1 MGQPFV
7 HLHVHTP
14 YSFLDGASDIEALVR
29 RAAEL
34 GMPALAMTDHDG
46 VAAAVKFS
54 AQCAAY
60 GIRPILGAEITLE
73 DGSHLTLLAKSRHGY
88 ARLCTLIS
96 SSYTIGGRLTP
107 RLPWNLLEDLATS
120 PLPEGAPSPREG
132 HDLFCLSGCRKGA
145 LASMVRAHRY
155 EQARALAQ
163 KLHAL
168 FGRGNFFIELQDD
181 LTPDAA
187 RVCRDLAQLA
197 DTLGVKVVATN
208 NVHHADRQD
217 FTTYDILRCI
227 AAGVTIDQAH
237 PDRPLN
243 AERFLK
249 SAQEMTSLFAWR
261 PDAVAN
267 ALEIA
272 EQCSPGLPDASDVTP
287 RYPVPAGMGS
297 AADYLRTLTFR
308 GARGRYGRVTR
319 EIRERIEHELT
330 IICQLGYA
338 DYFLMCWEVARWARR
353 QGIRCTGRGSAADSC
368 VAFCLSLTDVD
379 VIRRNLPFA
388 RFLAPGK
395 TPDIDLDFPA
405 DRRDEVF
412 RYLTQRYGEDHAAS
426 VCIFSTFWAKS
437 AVRDVGKVLGLPK
450 EVLEWLS
457 DHISHFVRADAIEDA
472 FSKYAE
478 LRPHAEL
485 APRFRVLFDLCKR
498 IAGFPRHI
506 GTHSSG
512 IVISRVPLSTIAPL
526 RGSARGVTR
535 IWELDK
541 DDAEALGAM
550 KLDVLSLRTLS
561 AVEDADAAL
570 RKNGMSVDAIPNGDA
585 RTFQMLRAGK
595 AVGTFQFESAAQLA
609 LAVTLHP
616 RNFEDLVASVAL
628 IRPGPIQGRVVQR
641 FVASRNGWTRTDVL
655 HPRLAPILQK
665 TYGCIVFQEQVV
677 QVVAEMT
684 GCSEAEADRF
694 RKSISRHAKLGDMD
708 RLRAEFVEKACTRHP
723 DLTSEQAHLLFDQ
736 IQGWAGYGF
745 TEGHAASFALTG
757 YRTAY
762 LSAHHPAEYYAGL
775 MNHQPMGFYPPNT
788 LAAEARRRGVRI
800 LPVDINQSEDK
811 CVPCRHTGGA
821 GPAIRLGLRL
831 VSGLRKEDIE
841 GILKERA
848 HRPFTSLLDLCV
860 RVPLHRDCLENL
872 ILCGALDGLHPH
884 RRGLLWRLDDTI
896 GLAASYRAAAGGLP
910 MGFGPET
917 EASTPVAGEI
927 EDFSPWEKFV
937 WTWRITGVC
946 AETHVLALLRS
957 RLTQRSILTVREAL
971 GAEHGAKV
979 KVAGLNVRPHR
990 PPTVSGN
997 PVLFTLIEDET
1008 GMLQAAVFGEA
1019 LDEGTPVLLTSPAVV
1034 AAGRVQRRGA
1044 GVSLQVE
1051 GVAPLRMADL
1061 AAEGEQAQCAAGRN
1075 GP

>member
-1 MGQPFV
+1 MGQNFV

-14 YSFLDGASDIEALVR
+14 YSFLDGAADIEALVR

-54 AQCAAY
+54 TQCAAY
-60 GIRPILGAEITLE
+60 GIRPILGAEITME
-73 DGSHLTLLAKSRHGY
+73 DGSHLTLLARSRHGY
-88 ARLCTLIS
+88 ARLCTIIS
-96 SSYTIGGRLTP
+96 RSYSVGGRLSP
-107 RLPWNLLEDLATS
+107 KLPWHDLESLVTH
-120 PLPEGAPSPREG
+120 PLGEGAPSPTDG
-132 HDLFCLSGCRKGA
+132 HDLICLSGCRKGMIPA
-145 LASMVRAHRY
+145 LVRRHRY
-155 EQARALAQ
+155 AEARTAAERLRN
-163 KLHAL
+163 L
-168 FGRGNFFIELQDD
+168 FGRSHFFVELQDD
-181 LTPDAA
+181 LSPDAA
-187 RVCRDLAQLA
+187 RVCKELAELA
-197 DTLGVKVVATN
+197 DALEVGVVATN
-208 NVHHADRQD
+208 NVHYLHPSD
-217 FTTYDILRCI
+217 FPAHDILRCI
-227 AAGVTIDQAH
+227 AAGVSVDQPH

-249 SAQEMTSLFAWR
+249 SHEEMGSLFAWR
-261 PDAVAN
+261 PDALARTV
-267 ALEIA
+267 EIA
-272 EQCSPGLPDASDVTP
+272 GRCSTALPDASDVTP
-287 RYPVPAGMGS
+287 RFPVPEGMGS
-297 AADYLRTLTFR
+297 AHDYLRTLTYR
-308 GARGRYGRVTR
+308 GARARYGKVSIA
-319 EIRERIEHELT
+319 IRDRIEHELDV
-330 IICQLGYA
+330 ICQLGYA
-338 DYFLMCWEVARWARR
+338 DYFLMCWELARWARR

-412 RYLTQRYGEDHAAS
+412 RYLIHRYGEDHAAS
-426 VCIFSTFWAKS
+426 VCVFSTFWAKS
-437 AVRDVGKVLGLPK
+437 AVRDVGKVLGLPH
-450 EVLEWLS
+450 EVLGWFS
-457 DHISHFVRADAIEDA
+457 DHLSHYVSADAIEEA
-472 FSKYAE
+472 FGKYAE
-478 LRPHAEL
+478 LRPHTSL
-485 APRFRVLFDLCKR
+485 MPRFRLLFDLCKR

-512 IVISRVPLSTIAPL
+512 VVISRVPLATMAPL

-550 KLDVLSLRTLS
+550 KLDVLSLRTLA

-570 RKNGMSVDAIPNGDA
+570 RLQGKSVDAIPNDDA
-585 RTFQMLRAGK
+585 RTFRMLRAGN

-616 RNFEDLVASVAL
+616 RTFEDLVASVAL

-641 FVASRNGWTRTDVL
+641 FVQCRNGWTRVDAL
-655 HPRLAPILQK
+655 HPRLVPILQK

-684 GCSEAEADRF
+684 GCTEAEADRF
-694 RKSISRHAKLGDMD
+694 RKSISRHAKMGDMD
-708 RLRAEFVEKACTRHP
+708 RLRAEFVAKACARHP
-723 DLTSEQAHLLFDQ
+723 DLGEERAHLLFDQ

-800 LPVDINQSEDK
+800 LPVDINRSGDK
-811 CVPCRHTGGA
+811 CLPCKYGEA
-821 GPAIRLGLRL
+821 AQPAIRLGLRL
-831 VSGLRKEDIE
+831 VQGLRTEDIQA
-841 GILKERA
+841 ILHPRDL
-848 HRPFTSLLDLCV
+848 RPFASLLDLCI
-860 RVPLHRDCLENL
+860 RVPLHRDRLENL
-872 ILCGALDGLHPH
+872 VLCGAFDSLHPH
-884 RRGLLWRLDDTI
+884 RRGLMWRLEETV
-896 GLAASYRAAAGGLP
+896 GLAASYRAAGAEGHLGLE
-910 MGFGPET
+910 PEDGVQ
-917 EASTPVAGEI
+917 TPIAQEL
-927 EDFSPWEKFV
+927 EDFTPWDKFL

-946 AETHVLALLRS
+946 VDSHVLALLR
-957 RLTQRSILTVREAL
+957 RNLARHSILAVQECIRQAHGEEVR
-971 GAEHGAKV
+971 
-979 KVAGLNVRPHR
+979 VAGLNIRPHR
-990 PPTVSGN
+990 PPTVSGR

-1008 GMLQAAVFGEA
+1008 GMLQASVFGDV
-1019 LDEGTPVLLTSPAVV
+1019 LDEATPVLLTSPAIV
-1034 AAGRVQRRGA
+1034 ATGRILRRGA

-1051 GVAPLRMADL
+1051 AVEPLRLADW
-1061 AAEGEQAQCAAGRN
+1061 AVSGE
-1075 GP
+1075 